1 MQALSKIVSIDG
13 MRPSCHHRWA
23 LPVGWLLALGSGCAA
38 PVVAQA
44 HDSATAPPL
53 YRQATA
59 PQEARIAD
67 LLSRMTLAEKI
78 GQMTQAERGAVGPAQ
93 AAALHLGSVLSGGGS
108 APQPNTPAAWA
119 AMTDAYQQAAAGTR
133 LGIPL
138 LYGIDAV
145 HGHQSVTG
153 ATLFPHLLGLAASR
167 DAALLRRVGQ
177 VTAREMAATGVYWN
191 FSPMVAVSEDL
202 RWGRTYESFGE
213 DPALV
218 SALGRAYAEGLMDPL
233 GAGGTAAA
241 PRVLPTAKHFIGDGA
256 TGWDSAARNPG
267 IPNQRIDQGDTRG
280 DTAVLLARHLPPYQA
295 LVDAGVLSVM
305 ASFSSWNGHKLH
317 GHRALLTG
325 VLKEQLGF
333 GGFVVS
339 DWDALQQL
347 PGNFRQQVVAAVNAG
362 IDMAMVPTQAAPFVA
377 ALTAAVQAGEV
388 SPARIDDAVRR
399 ILRAKFATGAFEQA
413 RALPALQADF
423 GGEAHR
429 RVARQAVAQ
438 SVTLLK
444 NDGALPLAKTA
455 RVFVAGEGAHDRGA
469 QAGGWTLEWQGVH
482 GNRRLGGTS
491 LLTGLQQVAEGGGAA
506 ITYDRRGR
514 QAGRAEVGVMVIG
527 ESPYAEG
534 AGDRDLEALRPSPA
548 EREALAALRA
558 KVDRLVLIVMAGR
571 PLLITDV
578 LPQADAVVM
587 VYLPGSEGAGVA
599 DVLFGDQPFTGR
611 LPLGWPLSADAYRR
625 ADAPAAERCAGLLWS
640 AGYGLDA
647 RGAPLGPTVC
657 P

>member
-1 MQALSKIVSIDG
+1 MQALSKPLSADAVTPPG
-13 MRPSCHHRWA
+13 RRWHR
-23 LPVGWLLALGSGCAA
+23 LPALLALVLSPWCAA
-38 PVVAQA
+38 TGLAPAPV
-44 HDSATAPPL
+44 DTDTLPL
-53 YRQATA
+53 YRQAGA

-67 LLSRMTLAEKI
+67 LLGRMTLAEKI
-78 GQMTQAERGAVGPAQ
+78 GQMTQAERGAVSPAQ

-108 APQPNTPAAWA
+108 APQPNTPAAWV

-233 GAGGTAAA
+233 DARSAATL

-256 TGWDSAARNPG
+256 TAWDSAVRNPG

-280 DTAVLLARHLPPYQA
+280 DPTALLARHLPPYQA

-305 ASFSSWNGHKLH
+305 ASFSSWNGQKLH
-317 GHRALLTG
+317 AHRELLTG
-325 VLKEQLGF
+325 VLKERLGF
-333 GGFVVS
+333 RGFVVS

-347 PGNFRQQVVAAVNAG
+347 PGSFRQQVVAAVNAG
-362 IDMAMVPTQAAPFVA
+362 IDMAMVPTQAESFIAT
-377 ALTAAVQAGEV
+377 LTAAVLEGEV
-388 SPARIDDAVRR
+388 APARIDDAVRR
-399 ILRAKFATGAFEQA
+399 ILRAKFATGAFESA
-413 RALPALQADF
+413 RALPGLMTDF
-423 GGEAHR
+423 GSEAHR

-438 SVTLLK
+438 SVTLLQ
-444 NDGALPLAKTA
+444 NAGVLPLAKSA
-455 RVFVAGEGAHDRGA
+455 RIFVAGELAHDRGA
-469 QAGGWTLEWQGVH
+469 QAGGWTLEWQGVN

-491 LLTGLQQVAEGGGAA
+491 LLSGLQQVAAGGTA
-506 ITYDRRGR
+506 ITYDRRAR

-534 AGDRDLEALRPSPA
+534 AGDRDLAALVPSPA

-558 KVDRLVLIVMAGR
+558 KVDRLVLVVMAGR
-571 PLLITDV
+571 PLLITDL
-578 LPQADAVVM
+578 LPQADAIVM

-599 DVLFGDQPFTGR
+599 DVLFGDAPFTGR
-611 LPLGWPLSADAYRR
+611 LPLGWPRSADTYRR
-625 ADAPAAERCAGLLWS
+625 ADAPIAERCATLLWA
-640 AGYGLDA
+640 AGHGLDA
-647 RGAPLGPTVC
+647 RGAALGPTAC